1 MTNQHTEPITTTSAD
16 INEER
21 LAQLRQLFPEAF
33 TEGKV
38 DFDKLRATLGDLVD
52 DRPERYSF
60 TWAGKQDAIRI
71 LQTPTSATLIPAPD
85 ESVDFNNTQNI
96 FIEGDNLEVLKL
108 LYKAYFGRVKMIY
121 IDPPYN
127 TGNDFI
133 YPDNYADPLDTYLQL
148 TGQKDTEGNLLATN
162 SDTSGRYH
170 SAWLTMMYS
179 RLFLARQLLRDDG
192 VIFISIDDRELYNL
206 HMLMNEVFGEENF
219 IGLFIIN
226 SSPSAIDYGH
236 IGKMHD
242 YALFFAK
249 NIDEAVTYQLPEKNK
264 KFKFTDEIGPF
275 NLYPLYNGNV
285 AFNPDTRPNLY
296 YPFYLNP
303 DSKIAEDFYEIGLD
317 KKPGWVEVYPV
328 ISKKDGIPRVWRW
341 GKAKS
346 RKQLNKEIVGY
357 KTESGEFRVV
367 QKTRHTGKVIRS
379 LQIDKD
385 ISTRRGTRQ
394 VEELFGSKLFPF
406 PKSVELIKRFVNVST
421 QDDDIVLD
429 FFAGSGTTAQ
439 AVIELNAEDDDSNRR
454 FICVQLPEPTENESF
469 PTIAEIA
476 KERIRRV
483 IQQMQAEDEG
493 KLPLQTRD
501 TPEDLGF
508 KVFKLASTNFRSW
521 EGTAE
526 ATPEEFAS
534 QMELF
539 TDPLVDGWSAP
550 NVIYEIALKEGYSL
564 NCYIQR
570 TAVAGH
576 EVYRINDQEK
586 DQHFYLCLE
595 NAITEN
601 LPAKLSLTPDD
612 LFVCRDIALNDTMAA
627 NLALQC
633 RLKTI

>member
-1 MTNQHTEPITTTSAD
+1 MENQIRKPDPVTTTSAD

-21 LAQLRQLFPEAF
+21 MTQLRQLFPEAF

-108 LYKAYFGRVKMIY
+108 LYKSYFGRVKMIY

-148 TGQKDTEGNLLATN
+148 TGQKDAEGNLLSTN
-162 SDTSGRYH
+162 SDTSGRFH
-170 SAWLTMMYS
+170 SAWLSMMYP
-179 RLFLARQLLRDDG
+179 RLFIARQLLHDDG
-192 VIFISIDDRELYNL
+192 VMFISINDAELPHL
-206 HMLMNEVFGEENF
+206 RFVMNEIFGEEQFVGAFVWKSRHNVDSRNKT
-219 IGLFIIN
+219 GL
-226 SSPSAIDYGH
+226 SSDHEYILIYGKKIQGRSID
-236 IGKMHD
+236 
-242 YALFFAK
+242 
-249 NIDEAVTYQLPEKNK
+249 KNK
-264 KFKFTDEIGPF
+264 
-275 NLYPLYNGNV
+275 YS
-285 AFNPDTRPNLY
+285 NPDNDSRGPWMSDNMVGLASKEKRPNLHY
-296 YPFYLNP
+296 DLIDPETGINYGCPEKGWRYNPATMGKKVTEGRVIWPAKPDGRPREKKFLSELKSQLTGMSSFLLNSP
-303 DSKIAEDFYEIGLD
+303 TTSIGTQEL
-317 KKPGWVEVYPV
+317 
-328 ISKKDGIPRVWRW
+328 
-341 GKAKS
+341 
-346 RKQLNKEIVGY
+346 
-357 KTESGEFRVV
+357 
-367 QKTRHTGKVIRS
+367 RS
-379 LQIDKD
+379 LFEADVFD
-385 ISTRRGTRQ
+385 
-394 VEELFGSKLFPF
+394 F
-406 PKSVELIKRFVNVST
+406 PKPVDLIKTIVEQGSS
-421 QDDDIVLD
+421 DGDIVLD
-429 FFAGSGTTAQ
+429 FFAGACPTAQ
-439 AVIELNAEDDDSNRR
+439 AVFESNRNDSNLRQ
-454 FICVQLPEPTENESF
+454 FVLVQLPEPTEPGSPAMENGYK
-469 PTIAEIA
+469 TIAEIG

-483 IQQMQAEDEG
+483 ITKIETEDKG
-493 KLPLQTRD
+493 KLPLEFS
-501 TPEDLGF
+501 EDLGF
-508 KVFKLASTNFRSW
+508 KVFKLAPTNFRAW
-521 EGTAE
+521 EGTTE

-539 TDPLVDGWSAP
+539 NDPLVDGWRPA

-576 EVYRINDQEK
+576 EVYRVNDQEK

-601 LPAKLSLTPDD
+601 LPAKLNLSPDD
-612 LFVCRDIALNDTMAA
+612 LFICRDISLDDTMAA